1 MIRKTNKI
9 LSAGEMC
16 RRRVSNIIFGGLV
29 FLDLIFA
36 KSGTFRI
43 LHHSE

>member
-1 MIRKTNKI
+1 MIRKTTKKI
-9 LSAGEMC
+9 LSAGETC
-16 RRRVSNIIFGGLV
+16 RRRVSNIFFGGLV

-43 LHHSE
+43 NLR